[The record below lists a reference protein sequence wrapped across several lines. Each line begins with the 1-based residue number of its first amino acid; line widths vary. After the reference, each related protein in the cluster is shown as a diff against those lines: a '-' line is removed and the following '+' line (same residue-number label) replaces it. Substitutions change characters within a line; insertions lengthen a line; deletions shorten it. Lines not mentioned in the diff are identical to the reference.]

1 MTKMNPC
8 KCGGEVMLGCNCG
21 QWYVI
26 CKDCEG
32 FWPLYLAHD
41 RYEAIKE
48 WNEIISAN
56 KVKSWREK

>member
-1 MTKMNPC
+1 
-8 KCGGEVMLGCNCG
+8 MLGCNCG